1 MDRNVKRLDL
11 EGKGHSDVIMGI
23 DLGTTNSAVS
33 VFTRGLVPTLCPTG
47 ANGATT
53 LQSCVRWDGG
63 DKFTVG
69 PEAYAERYKSNV
81 CYSVKRIMGSGKVV
95 TFTRED
101 GTKKVMTPAQVSAEI
116 LKALADKVADSFG
129 RLTRCV
135 ITVPAYFN
143 QRQIED
149 TIEASK
155 LSLIHI

>member
-81 CYSVKRIMGSGKVV
+81 C
-95 TFTRED
+95 
-101 GTKKVMTPAQVSAEI
+101 
-116 LKALADKVADSFG
+116 
-129 RLTRCV
+129 
-135 ITVPAYFN
+135 
-143 QRQIED
+143 
-149 TIEASK
+149 
-155 LSLIHI
+155 